1 MASENDNLRA
11 LIRMLPPARALRQE
25 LKAVIAAET
34 FEGVGKLAVRNF
46 SGLLNS
52 IMSLTDDGAYL
63 DTLSV
68 EPSGSGETADKEQVM
83 AVLFSLSQ
91 LIAYLEGQIGLP
103 ASGGDEA
110 GKDMRNYV
118 TNDNSVDMRNAVFN
132 PAADKPLIDPDSVA
146 RLIGGERGQKLADML
161 RSVFE
166 ARTKHGGEASTEEDE
181 EDAEE
186 DKSYKE

>member
-46 SGLLNS
+46 TGLLNS
-52 IMSLTDDGAYL
+52 VISLTDDGAYL
-63 DTLSV
+63 ETLAV
-68 EPSGSGETADKEQVM
+68 EPPGNGATADKEQVM

-103 ASGGDEA
+103 AAGGEET
-110 GKDMRNYV
+110 GKDMRNYNTSDNRV
-118 TNDNSVDMRNAVFN
+118 TVDFSGAEFQIA
-132 PAADKPLIDPDSVA
+132 PDKSPVDPDAVA
-146 RLIGGERGQKLADML
+146 KLIGGERGQKVADML
-161 RSVFE
+161 RSVFA
-166 ARTKHGGEASTEEDE
+166 ARAGKQDRNEDGEVEDDE
-181 EDAEE
+181 EKNE
-186 DKSYKE
+186 